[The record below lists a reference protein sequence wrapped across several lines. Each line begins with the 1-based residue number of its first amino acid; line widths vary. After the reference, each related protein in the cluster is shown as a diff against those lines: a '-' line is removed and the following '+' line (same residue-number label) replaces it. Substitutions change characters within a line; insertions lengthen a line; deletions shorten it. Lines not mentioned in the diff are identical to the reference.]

1 MTSLATAPNC
11 PCWVPPPT
19 KHTNNRWDFLRTIIW
34 LVDEGGIVEGDIVIM
49 DNARIHDAAESR
61 VVVAAVLDVVG
72 ARLIFLPAYS
82 PELNPCE
89 LVFSHVKRAMA
100 AHRGGGGMWEE
111 ALSRFHAITL
121 AQMDAWHKHCIMAP
135 LG

>member
-1 MTSLATAPNC
+1 M
-11 PCWVPPPT
+11 
-19 KHTNNRWDFLRTIIW
+19 RTIIW
-34 LVDEGGIVEGDIVIM
+34 LVDEGGIVAGDTVIM

-100 AHRGGGGMWEE
+100 THRGEGGMWEE

-121 AQMDAWHKHCIMAP
+121 AQMDAWYKHCIMAP